1 MAKSFSRRIASSTT
15 QSRSTKTGNITME
28 IIPRG
33 RDRTFDDSNWDQIEG
48 GTFPHNNNIK
58 AEYKSRVK
66 LEREHKL

>member
-1 MAKSFSRRIASSTT
+1 
-15 QSRSTKTGNITME
+15 ME